1 MSKYA
6 ILHPTTL
13 LGKELKETLE
23 RRPGW
28 QEIRLLSTQDDEI
41 GTLTEVAG
49 AAAVVQ
55 RYDPDDLHGLTAVF
69 LSGPAAQNRPIL
81 AELPPGVTGI
91 LLSPDSTLD
100 DGRPVVA
107 GVNLEAVG
115 SGGTVLSPHPAVVL
129 LAHLLHPLA
138 GLEPQRAVATVLQPA
153 SIEGDAGIEELVG
166 QTRNIFTMTGRK
178 ASPVFGAQ
186 LAFNLMPAPLS
197 VEPLTAQLGAVLGR
211 PSPAVL
217 QVIQA
222 GVFHSLSVSVH
233 LHFGGETAPSPQA
246 IRQAL
251 AASPYLEVADT
262 PKHLGP
268 VDAAGSDK
276 VIFGTVRKATDGGF
290 WLWAVMDNL
299 TRGGALNAIEVAE
312 AV

>member
-23 RRPGW
+23 RSSGW
-28 QEIRLLSTQDDEI
+28 QEILLLSTDDDEV
-41 GTLTEVAG
+41 GTLTEVGG
-49 AAAVVQ
+49 AAAMVQ
-55 RYDPDDLHGLTAVF
+55 RYDPDSLDELTAVF
-69 LSGPAAQNRPIL
+69 LCGPVASSRSIL
-81 AELPPGVTGI
+81 AELPPDVTAI
-91 LLSPDSTLD
+91 LLSPDATLD

-107 GVNLEAVG
+107 GVNLQQAG
-115 SGGTVLSPHPAVVL
+115 AGGALVSPHPAVVL

-138 GLEPQRAVATVLQPA
+138 DLQPQHAVATVLQPA
-153 SIEGDAGIEELVG
+153 SMEGDPGIEELVE
-166 QTRNIFTMTGRK
+166 QTRNIFTMGGRK
-178 ASPVFGAQ
+178 PSPVFGSQ
-186 LAFNLMPAPLS
+186 LAFNLMPTPLS
-197 VEPLTAQLGAVLGR
+197 AEPLSAQLGAVLGR
-211 PSPAVL
+211 TSPAAL

-222 GVFHSLSVSVH
+222 GVFHSLSASVH
-233 LHFGGETAPSPQA
+233 LHFGVETTPQA

-251 AASPYLEVADT
+251 AASPYLEVADD

-268 VDAAGSDK
+268 IDAAGSEK
-276 VIFGTVRKATDGGF
+276 AIFGTVRKATDGGF

-299 TRGGALNAIEVAE
+299 TRGGALNAVEIAE

>member
-23 RRPGW
+23 RSSGW
-28 QEIRLLSTQDDEI
+28 QEIRLLSTQDDEV

-55 RYDPDDLHGLTAVF
+55 RYAPIELDGLTAVF
-69 LSGPAAQNRPIL
+69 LSGPITENRPIL
-81 AELPPGVTGI
+81 ADLPPDVMAI
-91 LLSPDSTLD
+91 LLSPDATLA
-100 DGRPVVA
+100 DGRPIVA
-107 GVNLEAVG
+107 GVNLREAG
-115 SGGTVLSPHPAVVL
+115 PGTPLVSPHPAVVL

-138 GLEPQRAVATVLQPA
+138 GLDPQHAVATVLQPA
-153 SIEGDAGIEELVG
+153 SMEGDPGIEELVE
-166 QTRNIFTMTGRK
+166 QTRNIFTMGGRK
-178 ASPVFGAQ
+178 PSPVFGSQ
-186 LAFNLMPAPLS
+186 LAFNLMPTPLATDPLS
-197 VEPLTAQLGAVLGR
+197 AQLGAVLGR
-211 PSPAVL
+211 TSPAAL

-233 LHFGGETAPSPQA
+233 LHFGQETTPQA

-251 AASPYLEVADT
+251 AASEYLEVADD

-268 VDAAGSDK
+268 IDAAGSDK
-276 VIFGTVRKATDGGF
+276 AIFGTVRKATDGGF

-299 TRGGALNAIEVAE
+299 TRGGALNAVEIAG
-312 AV
+312 AL